1 VPHTQTDT
9 PTCGIDLTFPVTHQP
24 ILSNGTTH
32 KLHHLQPFK
41 VTLADQIA
49 PGQDLIV
56 RVSFHSHAYS
66 QAHDRSPTVEAVFLD
81 EGGKSRVFC
90 PIRYKAYLSLH
101 TLCTQFLLNN
111 GLTFESKDRNQRN
124 HLTIAGDP
132 TTDGVKYHVYYELM
146 PSKTAGVNVEFVVK
160 SAYDKEY
167 VAAHHKRREHV
178 KRFLR
183 QCHFKQERVPKS

>member
-1 VPHTQTDT
+1 M
-9 PTCGIDLTFPVTHQP
+9 TFPVTHQP

-41 VTLADQIA
+41 VTLVDHIA
-49 PGQDLIV
+49 AGQDLVV
-56 RVSFHSHAYS
+56 RVSFHSHVYS
-66 QAHDRSPTVEAVFLD
+66 QSYSGGITAEFVFLD
-81 EGGKSRVFC
+81 EGGKSRAFC
-90 PIRYKAYLSLH
+90 PLRYTSCLSLD
-101 TLCTQFLLNN
+101 TLCTQFLQNN

-124 HLTIAGDP
+124 HLTVVGDP
-132 TTDGVKYHVYYELM
+132 TIDGMKYHIYYELM

-160 SAYDKEY
+160 SAYNKDY

-183 QCHFKQERVPKS
+183 QCHFKQERVPKT